1 MKSVIGLMLGMAL
14 ACTAVAAP
22 KGEAPMNVKKSFAQ
36 QLSTIRQQLDDGKT
50 YSELGTEDRGKVEA
64 ALSRM
69 ATVLNAHPD
78 VDTLREEEKVVLFND
93 QETVNA
99 LLTKASADSRLICRR
114 EAVTGSLRT
123 TTQCKTV
130 AERRRDNEDAQELMR
145 RNPTGKYD

>member
-1 MKSVIGLMLGMAL
+1 MKQVIGLMLGMAL
-14 ACTAVAAP
+14 ACSAVAAP

-50 YSELGTEDRGKVEA
+50 YSELSAENRSKVEA

-69 ATVLNAHPD
+69 ATVLNSHPD
-78 VDTLREEEKVVLFND
+78 VDTLREEDKVVLFND
-93 QETVNA
+93 QETVNT
-99 LLTKASADSRLICRR
+99 LLSKASSDSRLICRR
-114 EAVTGSLRT
+114 EAVIGSLRT

>member
-1 MKSVIGLMLGMAL
+1 MAL
-14 ACTAVAAP
+14 ARSAAAAP

-50 YSELGTEDRGKVEA
+50 YSELSAENRSKVEA

-69 ATVLNAHPD
+69 ATVLNSHPD
-78 VDTLREEEKVVLFND
+78 VDTLREEDKVVLFND
-93 QETVNA
+93 QETVNT
-99 LLTKASADSRLICRR
+99 LLSKASSDSRMICRR
-114 EAVTGSLRT
+114 EAVLGSLRT